1 MAALIDLAAAR
12 ATRAPLARAEES
24 VDRLAPSVCLLVIF
38 ACSAALWAVIAAIVW
53 LAAGR

>member
-12 ATRAPLARAEES
+12 ARAPFAQAGES
-24 VDRLAPSVCLLVIF
+24 SNRLPPGVCLVVIF

-53 LAAGR
+53 LASGR